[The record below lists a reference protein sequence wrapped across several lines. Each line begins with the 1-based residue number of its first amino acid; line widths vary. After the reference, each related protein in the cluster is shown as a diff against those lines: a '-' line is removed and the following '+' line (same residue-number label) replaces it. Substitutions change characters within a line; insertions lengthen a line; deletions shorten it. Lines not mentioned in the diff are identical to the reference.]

1 MSKLFYRSSR
11 LLEALLISYFSHC
24 FLSLPSPY
32 SNSTPNEFRFVAL
45 GDDWPSVSEWGDE
58 SATQGVDDLRSKP
71 RIRLN
76 PIRRAA
82 KWMASRRRS

>member
-1 MSKLFYRSSR
+1 MFSLYELLSSHH
-11 LLEALLISYFSHC
+11 I
-24 FLSLPSPY
+24 LSLFILTHY
-32 SNSTPNEFRFVAL
+32 TQHSTPNEFRFVAL

-58 SATQGVDDLRSKP
+58 AASEDGVDDLRSKP
-71 RIRLN
+71 RVRLN